1 MKVSKSGI
9 AIRVLVTFILILT
22 VCFIFGN
29 SQEVGTVSSSRS
41 SQLLEVYN
49 HYKLQFMPELTNHLI
64 RKLAHFCE
72 YMLLGFVGMI
82 WLDLFTKHYIKHI
95 SWPILFCVLVA
106 LQDETLQKIVSGR
119 SSQVTDVWIDTFG
132 QITGVGISLVLIVV
146 VYGIHRYL
154 KQRTLAD
161 VKKRL

>member
-1 MKVSKSGI
+1 MKVSKSGVV
-9 AIRVLVTFILILT
+9 IRIIVTVLLIGT

-29 SQEVGTVSSSRS
+29 SQEVGAVSSGRS
-41 SQLLEVYN
+41 SQVLELYN
-49 HYKLQFMPELTNHLI
+49 HYKFQFMPELTNHLI

-95 SWPILFCVLVA
+95 SWPILFCMLVA
-106 LQDETLQKIVSGR
+106 MSDETLQKFVSGR

-132 QITGVGISLVLIVV
+132 SVTGVGIGLLIILII
-146 VYGIHRYL
+146 YGIQKFI
-154 KQRTLAD
+154 KQRTL
-161 VKKRL
+161 KNNGKT

>member
-1 MKVSKSGI
+1 MKVSKSGV
-9 AIRVLVTFILILT
+9 AIRIIVTVLLIGT
-22 VCFIFGN
+22 VCFIFAK
-29 SQEVGTVSSSRS
+29 SQQVGAVSSGRS
-41 SQLLEVYN
+41 SQVLELYN
-49 HYKLQFMPELTNHLI
+49 HYRFQFMPELTNHLV

-106 LQDETLQKIVSGR
+106 ISDETLQKFVSGR

-132 QITGVGISLVLIVV
+132 SITGVGIGLIVILII
-146 VYGIHRYL
+146 YGIQKFI
-154 KQRTLAD
+154 KQRTF
-161 VKKRL
+161 KNNEKT

>member
-1 MKVSKSGI
+1 MKISKSGI
-9 AIRVLVTFILILT
+9 AVRILVTFILIMT

-29 SQEVGTVSSSRS
+29 SQEVGTVSSDRS
-41 SQLLEVYN
+41 SQVLETYN
-49 HYKLQFMPELTNHLI
+49 QYRLWFMPELTNHII

-106 LQDETLQKIVSGR
+106 MQDETLQKFVSGR

-132 QITGVGISLVLIVV
+132 SITGVGIGLVLILT
-146 VYGIHRYL
+146 VYEIHKYI
-154 KQRTLAD
+154 KQRTLKD
-161 VKKRL
+161 VKRHS

>member
-1 MKVSKSGI
+1 MKVSKSGVV
-9 AIRVLVTFILILT
+9 IRIIVTVLLILT

-29 SQEVGTVSSSRS
+29 SQEVGAVSSGRS
-41 SQLLEVYN
+41 SQVLELYN
-49 HYKLQFMPELTNHLI
+49 HYRFQFMPELTNHLI

-106 LQDETLQKIVSGR
+106 ISDETLQKFVSGR

-132 QITGVGISLVLIVV
+132 SITGVGIGLIVILII
-146 VYGIHRYL
+146 YGIQKFI
-154 KQRTLAD
+154 KQRTF
-161 VKKRL
+161 KNNEKT